1 MGIVLAASSADN
13 SADGTF
19 NKLAGMGA
27 IGTVVLIALI
37 ALIALVGLGL
47 LALLLMLI
55 GWVGVLAQYQDHGAI
70 RTALWAV
77 VVLCLPLLGTAL
89 WAMLG
94 RGRPRSAK
102 PHPVTTAD
110 DPLLPAARALA
121 A

>member
-27 IGTVVLIALI
+27 IGTVV
-37 ALIALVGLGL
+37 LIALVGLGL